1 MDKIIDLYKPH
12 VEKYHIEDNEWIMQ
26 TPEHKKFK
34 QEKNTT
40 IIYNTI
46 MKINL
51 TSDFYDL
58 VNKINLELDFKYK
71 FFCIKTTKF
80 EKLYYIVYVIYPNAF
95 A

>member
-1 MDKIIDLYKPH
+1 MDKIINLYKPH
-12 VEKYHIEDNEWIMQ
+12 INKYHIEDDEFYIQ
-26 TPEHKKFK
+26 TPESEHKKFK

-51 TSDFYDL
+51 TSDFYDM
-58 VNKINLELDFKYK
+58 VNKINSELDFKYK

-80 EKLYYIVYVIYPNAF
+80 EKLYYIVYVIYND
-95 A
+95 